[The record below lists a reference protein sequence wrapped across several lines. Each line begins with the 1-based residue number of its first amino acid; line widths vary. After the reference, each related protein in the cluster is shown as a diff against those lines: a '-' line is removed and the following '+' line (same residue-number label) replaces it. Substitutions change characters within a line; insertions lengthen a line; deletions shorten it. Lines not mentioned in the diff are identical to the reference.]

1 MSLIKTKV
9 RGINLADN
17 FAGMGFGG
25 TGAANQLDDYEE
37 GTWTPGLE
45 FGTGG
50 TTGITYTT
58 QSAFYTKIGRTVNI
72 IWRIYLSNKG
82 SSSGHAAL
90 TGLPFAVANSP
101 TGGVFLYISNRGNL
115 GMSDEHA
122 YGYLSDSST
131 KMLIYS
137 GDNDGTGNSAQN
149 QNSFYNNTEIE
160 ASMTYFTNA

>member
-1 MSLIKTKV
+1 MTLIKTKA

-17 FAGMGFGG
+17 FAGMAFGG

-37 GTWTPGLE
+37 GTWTPALE

-58 QSAFYTKIGRTVNI
+58 QSARYTKIGRVVHI

-82 SSSGHAAL
+82 SSSGHAAV
-90 TGLPFAVANSP
+90 TGLPFTPANVP
-101 TGGVFLYISNRGNL
+101 VGGVFLYISNRGNV

-122 YGYLSDSST
+122 YGYLTDGAS
-131 KMLIYS
+131 KFLIYS

-149 QNSFYNNTEIE
+149 QNSFYNNTELE
-160 ASMTYFTNA
+160 ASMTYFTS